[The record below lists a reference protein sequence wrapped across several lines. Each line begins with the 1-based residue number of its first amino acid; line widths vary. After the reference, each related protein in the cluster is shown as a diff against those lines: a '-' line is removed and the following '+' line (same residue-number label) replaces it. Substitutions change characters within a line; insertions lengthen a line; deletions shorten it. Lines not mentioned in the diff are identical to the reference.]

1 MLEPSKA
8 CLKAN
13 QASRFAREHKAQLG
27 HIVVNQTAWLV
38 NFRQQFHFLVHK
50 ATHNISTL
58 MVIMQ
63 LKQKEAKQV
72 DGWFTY
78 FTNNLHCILYFFSMS
93 SD

>member
-50 ATHNISTL
+50 ATHSISTL

-63 LKQKEAKQV
+63 FKQKEAKQV
-72 DGWFTY
+72 DGCSLTSR
-78 FTNNLHCILYFFSMS
+78 TISIVS
-93 SD
+93 SISFL